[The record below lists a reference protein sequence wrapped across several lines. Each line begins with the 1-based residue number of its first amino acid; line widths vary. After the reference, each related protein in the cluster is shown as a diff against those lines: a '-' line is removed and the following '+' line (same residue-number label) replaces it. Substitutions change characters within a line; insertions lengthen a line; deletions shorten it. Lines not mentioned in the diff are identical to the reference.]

1 MKRKLLAVSPPSI
14 NYAPYYDVEIASSFE
29 NAEEMIIAA
38 ELRGEPYADLDL
50 PVYHEERFWEFIE
63 WMEKTDRRYHFSIFG
78 TKNNAQFF
86 RILKIVREKGFH
98 FNT

>member
-50 PVYHEERFWEFIE
+50 PVYNGNKCKILCVYFQFAERMYGAVHTVSSSFH
-63 WMEKTDRRYHFSIFG
+63 KQ
-78 TKNNAQFF
+78 KPQF
-86 RILKIVREKGFH
+86 
-98 FNT
+98 